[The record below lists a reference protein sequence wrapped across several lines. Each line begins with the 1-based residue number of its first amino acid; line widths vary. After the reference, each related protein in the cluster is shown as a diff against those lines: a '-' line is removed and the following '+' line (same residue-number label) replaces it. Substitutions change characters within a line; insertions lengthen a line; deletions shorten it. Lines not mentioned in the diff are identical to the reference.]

1 MNLDAGRRAY
11 GASGPTAVG
20 ATSDESAG
28 SPLRGYETVKKLAE
42 AAHQAPAY
50 AGRYRNESDKR
61 RRCREPHRA
70 YKR

>member
-1 MNLDAGRRAY
+1 M
-11 GASGPTAVG
+11 SP
-20 ATSDESAG
+20 AG

-50 AGRYRNESDKR
+50 ASRYRNESDKR

-70 YKR
+70 YNR